1 MNKKDDL
8 ILLGGENR
16 ITLKDC
22 NNTARKG
29 SKVALDQS
37 ADLPMNQS
45 CEVLLKY
52 ADERV
57 PIYGLNTQFGSQV
70 NMLDANMTNHSDD
83 YHKSLRERQVNLV
96 KSHDCGLGEEAPEEI
111 TRSAMMLRAHCLG
124 LGYSGVRPI
133 ISQAL
138 INFLNKGIHPIIH
151 KYGSIGASGDLIPLS
166 AIAHAL
172 IGGKTNTYFKGKKM
186 RAIEAMNEAG
196 LGKLKLEGR
205 EGLALING
213 TSFMTGIAA
222 LAVYDMKRLFP
233 QMLSAMAM
241 SLEALMVIG
250 SAYNPLAHELKRHKG
265 SMFVNDFLN
274 DFWKGNKLI
283 QSLTDIRQENLRS
296 FKSNHSVESVKGIQD
311 CYSLRSVP
319 QGFGPFQEN
328 LERAA
333 VWIENEMNSVNDNP
347 IVNVKA
353 DKIYQAANFMGYY
366 VTESCDVL
374 KMDIAQAS
382 TWLHAV
388 FANLVHPRKN
398 SGLPANL
405 VSHPEINNGFRP
417 VQILSASLA
426 VQNRKLAQAQQAFM
440 LPTEGDN
447 QDVNSLAAHAAFD
460 LREAAA
466 NLERLTAIMFLAGA
480 QALELRGISKAGSQ
494 SKKIHKIIREK
505 STFVEADRSLAG
517 DIEAVIKLMKE
528 EEI

>member
-1 MNKKDDL
+1 MKKNDDL
-8 ILLGGENR
+8 ILLGGGNR

-22 NNTARKG
+22 DNVARKG
-29 SKVALDQS
+29 SKVALDHS
-37 ADLPMNQS
+37 ADLSMDKS
-45 CEVLLKY
+45 REVLLKY

-70 NMLDANMTNHSDD
+70 NILDANMTNHSDD
-83 YHKSLRERQVNLV
+83 YHKSLKERQVNLV
-96 KSHDCGLGEEAPEEI
+96 KSHDCGLGEEAPGEVV
-111 TRSAMMLRAHCLG
+111 RSAMMLRAHCLG
-124 LGYSGVRPI
+124 LGYSGVRPAI
-133 ISQAL
+133 PKAL
-138 INFLNKGIHPIIH
+138 VDFLNKGLSPIIY

-172 IGGKTNTYFKGKKM
+172 IGGKTNIYFKGKKT
-186 RAIEAMNEAG
+186 RAIEALDEAG
-196 LGKLKLEGR
+196 LDKLKLEGR

-213 TSFMTGIAA
+213 SSFMAGIAA
-222 LAVYDMKRLFP
+222 LAVYDLKRLFP
-233 QMLSAMAM
+233 QMLSAIAM

-250 SAYNPLAHELKRHKG
+250 SAYNPLVHELKRHKG
-265 SMFVNDFLN
+265 SVFVNDFLN

-296 FKSNHSVESVKGIQD
+296 FKSNHSVESVKEIQD

-328 LERAA
+328 LERAV
-333 VWIENEMNSVNDNP
+333 VWVEDEMNSVNDNP
-347 IVNVKA
+347 IVNVEA

-366 VTESCDVL
+366 VTEASDVL

-388 FANLVHPRKN
+388 LANLVHPRKN

-417 VQILSASLA
+417 VQILSAALA

-440 LPTEGDN
+440 LSTEGDN

-466 NLERLTAIMFLAGA
+466 NLERPTAVIFLARA
-480 QALELRGISKAGSQ
+480 P
-494 SKKIHKIIREK
+494 
-505 STFVEADRSLAG
+505 TF
-517 DIEAVIKLMKE
+517 
-528 EEI
+528 